1 MTDMQSKVTRRIQ
14 HPWRVTALVVAAVIV
29 ALVMALASVVPF
41 SSETA
46 RRKVI
51 EVLSARLDAEVELSE
66 LRFRVLPQFHAE
78 GVGLA
83 IRHRGRRDVPPL
95 ISIKKFS
102 AEGSVVSLFRR
113 HIARLTVEELDIEIP
128 PDRNRGPLSDRDSPA
143 PTPAEGNRADSA
155 RAFVIDEMVAKD
167 ARVVIIPRD
176 TDKLPKVWSIH
187 DLRMQS
193 VSLDRPM
200 PFSASLENGVP
211 PGAIETSG
219 SFGPWGREEPGET
232 PLEGKFTFERAD
244 LGVFKG
250 ISGILA
256 ARGTFGGTLDR
267 IEVHGVTDT
276 PDFTV
281 TAGGHPM
288 PLHATYHAIVD
299 GTNGDT
305 LLEQID
311 ASFLK
316 TSLTAR
322 GGVVKRPGKDGRTVE
337 LDVVIGDGRLEDVLR
352 MAIKAPTPPM
362 SGALKLTTRFELP
375 PGDRDVVE
383 KLELDGAFTIANA
396 RFTSLDVQAKI
407 NELSKRTKGQA
418 EAKTAAVV
426 ASQFAGRFT
435 LRAGELALPHVT
447 FDVPGSAIRLS
458 GRYGLTSERIDF
470 AGTIFT
476 DATISE
482 MTTGYKSLLLK
493 PIDLIFKRDGGGS
506 AIPIRI
512 SGTRGEPA
520 FGLDKGR
527 VFNRDASPAPPPRA
541 PAR

>member
-1 MTDMQSKVTRRIQ
+1 MTDMQSSVARRIQ
-14 HPWRVTALVVAAVIV
+14 HPWRVAALVVAMVVV
-29 ALVMALASVVPF
+29 ALVIALASVLPF

-78 GVGLA
+78 GVGLT

-95 ISIKKFS
+95 ISIKQFS
-102 AEGSVVSLFRR
+102 AEGNVFSLLRR
-113 HIARLTVEELDIEIP
+113 HITRLTVDELDIEIP
-128 PDRNRGPLSDRDSPA
+128 PDRNRDPLSDRDSPA
-143 PTPAEGNRADSA
+143 SEPPEGDAGIA
-155 RAFVIDEMVAKD
+155 RAFVIDELLAKD
-167 ARVVIIPRD
+167 ARFVIIPRD

-200 PFSASLENGVP
+200 PFTASLENAVP

-219 SFGPWGREEPGET
+219 SFGPWGREEPGQT

-256 ARGTFGGTLDR
+256 AKGTFEGTLER

-276 PDFTV
+276 PNFTV
-281 TAGGHPM
+281 MAGGHPM

-305 LLEQID
+305 LLEKVD
-311 ASFLK
+311 ASFLN

-322 GGVVKRPGKDGRTVE
+322 GGVVKRPGKGGRTVE
-337 LDVVIGDGRLEDVLR
+337 LDVVIDDGRLEDVLL
-352 MAIKAPTPPM
+352 MAVKTPTPPM
-362 SGALKLTTRFELP
+362 SGALKMTTRFELP

-383 KLELDGAFTIANA
+383 KLQLDGVFTIANA
-396 RFTSLDVQAKI
+396 SFASPLVQSKI
-407 NELSKRTKGQA
+407 NELSRRTQA
-418 EAKTAAVV
+418 QGASQATKAV
-426 ASQFAGRFT
+426 SQFAGRFT

-458 GRYGLTSERIDF
+458 GRYGLVSEQIDF

-476 DATISE
+476 DAAISE

-493 PIDLIFKRDGGGS
+493 PVDLVFKRDGGGS

-512 SGTRGEPA
+512 TGTRKESA

-527 VFNRDASPAPPPRA
+527 VL
-541 PAR
+541 AR

>member
-1 MTDMQSKVTRRIQ
+1 MTDMQSSVARRIQ
-14 HPWRVTALVVAAVIV
+14 HPWRVAALVVALVVV
-29 ALVMALASVVPF
+29 ALVIALASVLPF

-78 GVGLA
+78 GVGLT

-95 ISIKKFS
+95 ISIKQFS
-102 AEGSVVSLFRR
+102 AEGNVFSLLRR
-113 HIARLTVEELDIEIP
+113 HITRLTVDELDIEIP
-128 PDRNRGPLSDRDSPA
+128 PDRNRDPLSDRDSPA
-143 PTPAEGNRADSA
+143 SEPPEGDAGIA
-155 RAFVIDEMVAKD
+155 RAFVIDELLAKD
-167 ARVVIIPRD
+167 ARFVIIPRD

-200 PFSASLENGVP
+200 PFTASLENAVP

-219 SFGPWGREEPGET
+219 SFGPWGRKEPGQT

-256 ARGTFGGTLDR
+256 AKGTFEGTLER
-267 IEVHGVTDT
+267 IEVHGVTDI
-276 PDFTV
+276 PNFTV
-281 TAGGHPM
+281 MAGGHPM

-305 LLEQID
+305 LLEKVD
-311 ASFLK
+311 ASFLN

-322 GGVVKRPGKDGRTVE
+322 GGVVKRPGKGGRTVE
-337 LDVVIGDGRLEDVLR
+337 LDVVIDDGRLEDVLL
-352 MAIKAPTPPM
+352 MAVKTPTPPM
-362 SGALKLTTRFELP
+362 SGALKMTTRFELP

-383 KLELDGAFTIANA
+383 KLQLDGVFTIANA
-396 RFTSLDVQAKI
+396 SFASPLVQSKI
-407 NELSKRTKGQA
+407 NELSRRTQA
-418 EAKTAAVV
+418 QGASQATKAV
-426 ASQFAGRFT
+426 SQFAGRFT

-458 GRYGLTSERIDF
+458 GRYGLVSERIDF
-470 AGTIFT
+470 AGMIFT
-476 DATISE
+476 DAAISE
-482 MTTGYKSLLLK
+482 MMTGYKSLLLK
-493 PIDLIFKRDGGGS
+493 PVDLVFKRDGGGS
-506 AIPIRI
+506 AIPIKI
-512 SGTRGEPA
+512 TGTRREPA

-527 VFNRDASPAPPPRA
+527 VFNRTPSGDPPRRA